1 MATRPSAAELAL
13 REIRGAIASG
23 EITGGSM
30 VSENE
35 LAARIGVS
43 RTPVRA
49 ALARLQDEGWVTIF
63 PRRGALVREIG
74 PEEER
79 HIADARHAVE
89 YGSVRTL
96 GDAERADLA
105 ERLTGLADLETQRL
119 AEGDLDGFVDV
130 DINFHRS
137 LVVAGANPVLLD
149 LYDRLRG
156 RQAQV
161 VARRAATKT
170 VAQRLLDDHRSF
182 IDLIARGRIDELDGA
197 LLTHLRASAP
207 RA

>member
-1 MATRPSAAELAL
+1 MAAKPSASEQAL
-13 REIRGAIASG
+13 RDIRGAIASG
-23 EITGGSM
+23 EIAGGSM

-49 ALARLQDEGWVTIF
+49 ALARLQDEGWVTIY

-89 YGSVRTL
+89 FASVRAL
-96 GDAERADLA
+96 ADDERSDLA
-105 ERLTGLADLETQRL
+105 QRLAGLTELETRRL

-137 LVVAGANPVLLD
+137 LVVAGANPVMLD

-170 VAQRLLDDHRSF
+170 VAQRLIDDHRLF
-182 IDLIARGRIDELDGA
+182 IDLIAHGQVDELDGA
-197 LLTHLRASAP
+197 LRKHLRASSS